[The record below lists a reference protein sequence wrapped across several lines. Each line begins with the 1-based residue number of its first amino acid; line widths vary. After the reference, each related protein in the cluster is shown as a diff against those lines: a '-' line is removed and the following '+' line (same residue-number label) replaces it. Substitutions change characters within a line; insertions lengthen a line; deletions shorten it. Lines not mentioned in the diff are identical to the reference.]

1 MNYSDI
7 ISKPIFFERNRVGRI
22 YTGGLLFSELL
33 GDAPE
38 DSFFPEE
45 WICSLTA
52 ALNEGSDIENE
63 GLSTVKGT
71 DILFADLAKNYPTE
85 IFGKQ
90 GKFPVLV
97 KFLDSAIR
105 LPIQAHPDKEYSKK
119 HLDSSFGKAESW
131 IVLATRENACLYFG
145 FKDKLT
151 KAQFA
156 EAVQKSYADPDYME
170 PLLNRVPVKA
180 GDIYFVPAKM
190 VHAIGAGCLIL
201 ETQEPTDFTIQPEAW
216 CAGKRIT
223 EHTMYLGL
231 DPDTALDVFDFDTF
245 GEEAVKAAKKE
256 PVKVYEKNGVLRE
269 SLISYADTPCFAV
282 NRITLAGGKTSDLT
296 APAIYI
302 VTEGEGYIECGKEK
316 SALKKGDYFFAPFMI
331 KDKFTVC
338 TATSITLTECLPPK
352 E

>member
-1 MNYSDI
+1 MYSEI

-33 GDAPE
+33 GDAPQ
-38 DSFFPEE
+38 DNFFPEE

-63 GLSTVKGT
+63 GISVVRGT
-71 DILFADLAKNYPTE
+71 DILFSELAKKCPYE
-85 IFGKQ
+85 LFGES
-90 GKFPVLV
+90 GEFPVLV

-105 LPIQAHPDKEYSKK
+105 LPIQAHPDRAYSEKY
-119 HLDSSFGKAESW
+119 LNSTFGKAESW

-151 KAQFA
+151 KEQFA
-156 EAVQKSYADPDYME
+156 DAVEKSYSDPDYME
-170 PLLNRVPVKA
+170 PLLNRIPVKP

-216 CAGKRIT
+216 CAGKRIS
-223 EHTMYLGL
+223 ENTMYLGL
-231 DPDTALDVFDFDTF
+231 EPDIALDVFDFDTY
-245 GEEAVKAAKKE
+245 GIDAVNAAKKLPKIFYDE
-256 PVKVYEKNGVLRE
+256 GGVLKE
-269 SLISYADTPCFAV
+269 SLISRENTPCFGV
-282 NRITLAGGKTSDLT
+282 NRITVTSSYAGELE

-302 VTEGEGYIECGKEK
+302 VTEGEGYVCCGEEK
-316 SALKKGDYFFAPFMI
+316 TAVKKGDYFFAPFTVNR
-331 KDKFTVC
+331 KFSVSTDNK
-338 TATSITLTECLPPK
+338 ITLTQHFHSL
-352 E
+352 